1 MARTNELVCCECS
14 RVFTGKEKRKDKLP
28 LGATFYESI
37 IYRPVLRFICTDCLK
52 KEGGEQE

>member
-1 MARTNELVCCECS
+1 
-14 RVFTGKEKRKDKLP
+14 VFTGKEKRKDKLP